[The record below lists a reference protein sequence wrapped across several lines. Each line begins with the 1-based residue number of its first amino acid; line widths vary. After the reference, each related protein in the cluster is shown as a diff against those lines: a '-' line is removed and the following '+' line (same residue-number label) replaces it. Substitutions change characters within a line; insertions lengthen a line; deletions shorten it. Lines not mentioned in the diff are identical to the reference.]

1 MAFKIKHPFK
11 FHDTTNN
18 QRTLGRDGRVISPL
32 KQNNDS
38 DARNPMRPI
47 YSNILNKGQEAT
59 LQDVIKLPDPRNPEE
74 YDASVSINPNLNQQ
88 LSEWEKNNPEDVN
101 ILDKVVQLA
110 YNNPGITDFLTT
122 KFPKLSRGVMDLAM
136 QASGGGADSFNLN
149 EAVNK
154 YFGRNLLNTG
164 DEDSERSLDPREEY
178 KGSYQTQWR
187 PDPLN
192 INKAFLGDI
201 DPRLKPS
208 PHTAKSEKYPWLK
221 GYSVKGD
228 DFDKGL
234 DEKVNWHDGAE
245 LAFTQIPED
254 TPDEEESKYY
264 DEFANRTRRQNMP
277 YFMDYIMRQTPEY
290 KQNYAD
296 KSNIDSEG
304 YFQGVAKKNNLNKA
318 FNDLYKGKT
327 FYGSGEEDGTISNIM
342 GVDYGGMAAG
352 LSTDDKLP
360 YASVQDVWDFN
371 VHGRGGYNNKWAGYT
386 EEVTDPIT
394 GEKSTITDPRIY
406 QRAQLLNRGARA
418 LGGGGLK
425 LSDRFYFTPDEYRDY
440 IPDKDIEFMQE
451 FYDIHDAGG
460 GMGSGSKPIVINAG
474 KKKK

>member
-221 GYSVKGD
+221 
-228 DFDKGL
+228 
-234 DEKVNWHDGAE
+234 
-245 LAFTQIPED
+245 
-254 TPDEEESKYY
+254 
-264 DEFANRTRRQNMP
+264 R
-277 YFMDYIMRQTPEY
+277 
-290 KQNYAD
+290 
-296 KSNIDSEG
+296 KS
-304 YFQGVAKKNNLNKA
+304 
-318 FNDLYKGKT
+318 
-327 FYGSGEEDGTISNIM
+327 
-342 GVDYGGMAAG
+342 
-352 LSTDDKLP
+352 
-360 YASVQDVWDFN
+360 
-371 VHGRGGYNNKWAGYT
+371 
-386 EEVTDPIT
+386 
-394 GEKSTITDPRIY
+394 
-406 QRAQLLNRGARA
+406 
-418 LGGGGLK
+418 
-425 LSDRFYFTPDEYRDY
+425 
-440 IPDKDIEFMQE
+440 
-451 FYDIHDAGG
+451 
-460 GMGSGSKPIVINAG
+460 
-474 KKKK
+474 